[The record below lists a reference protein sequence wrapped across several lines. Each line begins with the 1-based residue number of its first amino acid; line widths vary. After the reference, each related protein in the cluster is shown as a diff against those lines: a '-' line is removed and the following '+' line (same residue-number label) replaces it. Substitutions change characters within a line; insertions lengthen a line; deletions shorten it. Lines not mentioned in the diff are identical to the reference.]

1 MIKRNFILLIII
13 LVVVMVVVSIFFYTR
28 PSTIAPGEDTGG
40 LNNFISQFNPFGTS
54 TTSPPPATT
63 PPADISGYQPGP
75 TEETNLKLK
84 KISSLEI
91 AGFAVF
97 TKERL
102 KDMPVPTETSAIGPA
117 ITYNFGAATLKNGS
131 TGEAVK
137 ELQKFLKNTL
147 TLELELDGVLDEEII
162 VAIKQW
168 QNDHGLVADGVVG
181 QKTKS
186 AMYVSVNQTTETAKP
201 TPPATEFM
209 PALRYVDRA
218 TGNIYQTFAD
228 KIEERKFSATVI
240 PKIYEAFFGNKGQ
253 SVVMRYLKTDGRT
266 IETFVAGLPKEYIGG
281 DTAENNE
288 LKGSFLPENIKD
300 VSLSPDTGSIIYL
313 FNVGDNI
320 VGTTLNLTSNK
331 KVQVFD
337 SPFTEWL
344 SFWPNSKMITFTT
357 KPSSGVP
364 GYMYATDPGSKN
376 FNKIL
381 SRINGLT
388 TLASPSGK
396 LVLYGSDN
404 LSLGVY
410 HTDTKISDPLQ
421 LRTLPEKCVWGR
433 VGDVVYCGVP
443 KFIGAGQYPDTWYQ
457 GEISFNDQIWKI
469 DIKTGNATIIADPA
483 ETGGE
488 EIDAIKLGMDEGEN
502 YLFFVNKKDSRL
514 WELQLK

>member
-1 MIKRNFILLIII
+1 
-13 LVVVMVVVSIFFYTR
+13 MVVVSIFFYTR

-91 AGFAVF
+91 AGFTVF
-97 TKERL
+97 MKERL
-102 KDMPVPTETSAIGPA
+102 KDMPVPTETSAISPA
-117 ITYNFGAATLKNGS
+117 ITYNFGTVTLKSGS
-131 TGEAVK
+131 AGEAVK

-147 TLELELDGVLDEEII
+147 TLELELDGVFDEEMITI
-162 VAIKQW
+162 IKQW
-168 QNDHGLVADGVVG
+168 QNDHGLIADGVVG
-181 QKTKS
+181 QKTKT
-186 AMYVSVNQTTETAKP
+186 AMYVSVNQTTKTSKP

-218 TGNIYQTFAD
+218 TGNIYQTFTD
-228 KIEERKFSATVI
+228 KIEERKFSSTII
-240 PKIYEAFFGNKGQ
+240 PKVYEAFFGNKGQ

-288 LKGSFLPENIKD
+288 IKGVFLPENIKD

-331 KVQVFD
+331 KAQVFD

-344 SFWPNSKMITFTT
+344 SLWPSSKMITFTT
-357 KPSSGVP
+357 KPSSGIP
-364 GYMYATDPGSKN
+364 GYMYAMDPSGKN
-376 FNKIL
+376 FNKIIG
-381 SRINGLT
+381 RVNGLT
-388 TLASPSGK
+388 TLSSPNGK
-396 LVLYGSDN
+396 LVLYGNDS
-404 LSLGVY
+404 LSLNLY
-410 HTDTKISDPLQ
+410 HTDTKVLDSIQ
-421 LRTLPEKCVWGR
+421 IRTLPEKCVWGKES
-433 VGDVVYCGVP
+433 DVIYCGAP
-443 KFIGAGQYPDTWYQ
+443 KSIGTGQYPDAWYQ
-457 GEISFNDQIWKI
+457 GEVSFSDQIWKI
-469 DIKTGNATIIADPA
+469 DIETGNATIIADPA
-483 ETGGE
+483 AISGE
-488 EIDAIKLGMDEGEN
+488 EIDSTKLMMDEGEN
-502 YLFFVNKKDSRL
+502 YLFFVNKKDSFL
-514 WELQLK
+514 WELELK